1 MNANGSGQTR
11 LTVNPG
17 FDNRDPAW
25 SPDGQRIAFTSARD
39 GNSEI
44 YVMKADGSAQTRLTT
59 DPARDFSAAW
69 SPDGTRIAFAS
80 ARTGAH
86 DVYVMNADGS
96 GQTRLTTDPA
106 SDFNPAWSPDGAKIA
121 YESTTTFGD
130 GGGEVLLMNADG
142 SGRTNLTNNPEE
154 RPAARLADDPR
165 RLCRRQG
172 RPGGGEG
179 VLHGD
184 GGGVGRVHDRPTGVG
199 GRLRDPAAPGRQAGG
214 RHARTGRR
222 RGRRGRRRG
231 LRRVQGSAP
240 GVPAAGDAAD
250 GAISLG
256 QAGTLSKLL
265 LDLPLKGSVTVAW
278 ADGGTSS
285 SFDREIDV
293 ESLTQAVGKLV
304 SLRPG
309 ESVNRA
315 GGKLSAKL
323 VNGQGAVLNSL
334 EVKIDELNVV
344 PSKLKVMGTLGLRNL
359 LLRLET
365 KMGVRQVRA
374 GRGIGTKSAAAAA
387 EIHRDAAGRARLGVA
402 CGP

>member
-240 GVPAAGDAAD
+240 DVPAAGDAAD

-315 GGKLSAKL
+315 R
-323 VNGQGAVLNSL
+323 GQAQR
-334 EVKIDELNVV
+334 EA
-344 PSKLKVMGTLGLRNL
+344 
-359 LLRLET
+359 
-365 KMGVRQVRA
+365 RQRA
-374 GRGIGTKSAAAAA
+374 GRRPQLTRGQDRRAQRRPVQAEGHGYARAEESAAAPG
-387 EIHRDAAGRARLGVA
+387 DQNGRAS
-402 CGP
+402 GPRGDGHWDEEHRGGGGNTSMRRAVPGSA